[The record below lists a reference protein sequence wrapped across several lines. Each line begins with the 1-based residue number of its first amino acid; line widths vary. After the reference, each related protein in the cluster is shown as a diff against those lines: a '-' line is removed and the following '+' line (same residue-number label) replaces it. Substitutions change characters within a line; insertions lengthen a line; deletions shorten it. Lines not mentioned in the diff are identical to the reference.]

1 MECEACAG
9 EKAAFA
15 GTGLVQSSK
24 CMPSYPAKERKSS
37 VVLLMASQS
46 QAARPVMG
54 SIVRAIKN
62 NPVLLIDVAFRRVEG
77 RR

>member
-24 CMPSYPAKERKSS
+24 CMPSYPARKSS

-62 NPVLLIDVAFRRVEG
+62 NPVLLIDDAFRRVEG